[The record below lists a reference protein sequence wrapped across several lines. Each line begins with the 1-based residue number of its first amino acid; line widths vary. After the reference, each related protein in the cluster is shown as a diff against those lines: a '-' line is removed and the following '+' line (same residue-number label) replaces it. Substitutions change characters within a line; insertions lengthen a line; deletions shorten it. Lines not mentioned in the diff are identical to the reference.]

1 VFTPYLF
8 EDYNPV
14 SEFTLR
20 CYMEQRIFHGNF
32 SPNDFAR
39 TLLGE
44 FDHGNLRAQQI
55 GNDQEVIVQIA
66 SREQSS
72 AGGATALTVTLRT
85 VEDGIA
91 VQIGKQSWMGIA
103 ASLGESAFWA
113 LRNPWN
119 LLGRLDDIAQ
129 DIESLQL
136 SDEVWGVIDKTARS
150 LGASFELSD
159 RLRRTVCE
167 YCLTANPVG
176 EPACIACGAPL
187 GLAQPH
193 TCTNCGFVIKSSD
206 RNCPNCGK
214 LI

>member
-1 VFTPYLF
+1 
-8 EDYNPV
+8 
-14 SEFTLR
+14 
-20 CYMEQRIFHGNF
+20 MEQRIFHGNF

-39 TLLGE
+39 ALLGE
-44 FDHGNLRAQQI
+44 FDHGNMHAQQI
-55 GNDQEVIVQIA
+55 GNDREIIVQIA

-72 AGGATALTVTLRT
+72 AGGATALTVTLRA
-85 VEDGIA
+85 VEDGVA

-129 DIESLQL
+129 DIENLQL

-187 GLAQPH
+187 GLAQPR